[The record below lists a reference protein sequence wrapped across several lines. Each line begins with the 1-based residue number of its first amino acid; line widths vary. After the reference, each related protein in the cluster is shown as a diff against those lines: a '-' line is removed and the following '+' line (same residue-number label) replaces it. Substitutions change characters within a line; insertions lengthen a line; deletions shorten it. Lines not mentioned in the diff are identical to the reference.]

1 MANTIPGLLNDTY
14 HLVQLARESALA
26 QGKQTQ
32 ASKLSPVVEDLKN
45 LVGGNCQA
53 RQSASTT
60 AAAPVQKSDTNPTS
74 APAGSTGISP
84 VKATGATPV
93 KATGVTPVRATGATP
108 VKATGV
114 MAQSDFQTLLNAAK
128 SVPAGGRAAAS
139 NNITERNQMV
149 RSMASSNM
157 MDVDIARRMGMTRE
171 EVRLIISVGGK

>member
-1 MANTIPGLLNDTY
+1 VANTIPGLLNDTY

-32 ASKLSPVVEDLKN
+32 ASKLSPVVDDLKN
-45 LVGGNCQA
+45 LVSGSGQTA
-53 RQSASTT
+53 QST
-60 AAAPVQKSDTNPTS
+60 PTS
-74 APAGSTGISP
+74 MTAPTQKVESSANTVPAKPSGM
-84 VKATGATPV
+84 
-93 KATGVTPVRATGATP
+93 
-108 VKATGV
+108 

-128 SVPAGGRAAAS
+128 SVQSGGRVSAS

-171 EVRLIISVGGK
+171 EVRLILSVGGK

>member
-1 MANTIPGLLNDTY
+1 MANTIPGLLSDTY

-32 ASKLSPVVEDLKN
+32 ASKLSPVVDNLKT
-45 LVGGNCQA
+45 LVNGSGQTA
-53 RQSASTT
+53 QSASTST
-60 AAAPVQKSDTNPTS
+60 TAPVQKAESNTAAAS
-74 APAGSTGISP
+74 AKPSGM
-84 VKATGATPV
+84 
-93 KATGVTPVRATGATP
+93 
-108 VKATGV
+108 

-128 SVPAGGRAAAS
+128 SVPSGGRATAS

-171 EVRLIISVGGK
+171 EVRLILSVGGK